1 MSVHNRMA
9 NYVPVKT
16 PVSEAFLSRFNIEY
30 LHGAIIKNV
39 SAKTGM
45 NIDRQSD
52 GDLQALMVRVYDHMV
67 ENPYGDISRQV
78 SRMNDIVVQEASKT
92 IQTGILQQL
101 SFMDY
106 VTRNPVPLAMPV
118 STSTH
123 GNKMPANDKFA
134 VPFQ

>member
-1 MSVHNRMA
+1 MSE
-9 NYVPVKT
+9 
-16 PVSEAFLSRFNIEY
+16 SFFSRFNIEY
-30 LHGAIIKNV
+30 LHGAIVKNV
-39 SAKTGM
+39 SSKTGM

-52 GDLQALMVRVYDHMV
+52 GDLQALMVRVYNHTIGD
-67 ENPYGDISRQV
+67 PYMQINSQV
-78 SRMNDIVVQEASKT
+78 TRMNDLVVQEATKT

-118 STSTH
+118 NTSTH

>member
-1 MSVHNRMA
+1 MA

-16 PVSEAFLSRFNIEY
+16 PLSESFLSRFNIEY
-30 LHGAIIKNV
+30 LHGAIVKNV
-39 SAKTGM
+39 NSKTGM

-52 GDLQALMVRVYDHMV
+52 GDLQALMVRVYDHAV
-67 ENPYGDISRQV
+67 ENPYGDISKQV
-78 SRMNDIVVQEASKT
+78 SRMNDIVVQEATKT

-118 STSTH
+118 NTSTH

>member
-1 MSVHNRMA
+1 MA

-30 LHGAIIKNV
+30 LHGAIVKNV
-39 SAKTGM
+39 NAKTGM

-52 GDLQALMVRVYDHMV
+52 GDLQALMVRVYDHAV
-67 ENPYGDISRQV
+67 TNPYGDVSRQV
-78 SRMNDIVVQEASKT
+78 SRMNDVVVQEATKT

-106 VTRNPVPLAMPV
+106 ISSNPVPLAMPV

>member
-1 MSVHNRMA
+1 MA
-9 NYVPVKT
+9 NYTSAKT
-16 PVSEAFLSRFNIEY
+16 PLSEAFLSRFNIEY
-30 LHGAIIKNV
+30 LHGAIVKNV
-39 SAKTGM
+39 GSKTGM

-52 GDLQALMVRVYDHMV
+52 GDLKALMVSVYNHNVAD
-67 ENPYGDISRQV
+67 PYSGV
-78 SRMNDIVVQEASKT
+78 STQMARMNDIVVQEATKT
-92 IQTGILQQL
+92 IQTGVLQQL

-118 STSTH
+118 STTTY

>member
-1 MSVHNRMA
+1 MA
-9 NYVPVKT
+9 NYMPPKT
-16 PVSEAFLSRFNIEY
+16 PMSESFFSRFNTEY
-30 LHGAIIKNV
+30 LHSAIVKNV
-39 SAKTGM
+39 SSKTGM

-52 GDLQALMVRVYDHMV
+52 GDIRALMVRVYNNNVTD
-67 ENPYGDISRQV
+67 PYGSISVQV
-78 SRMNDIVVQEASKT
+78 TRMNDLVVQEASKT

-118 STSTH
+118 STTTY
-123 GNKMPANDKFA
+123 GNKLSGNDKFA